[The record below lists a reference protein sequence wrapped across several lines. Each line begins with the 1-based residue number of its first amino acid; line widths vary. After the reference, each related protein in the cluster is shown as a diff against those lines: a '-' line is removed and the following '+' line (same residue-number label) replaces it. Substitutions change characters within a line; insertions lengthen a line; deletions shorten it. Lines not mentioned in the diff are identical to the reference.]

1 MSGGGSLALGG
12 QGRPAGARAGGARGE
27 TWPPCRLHPG
37 EVAGGAGG
45 RGAVAEAG
53 GRGRG
58 GAAGGILVEWQG
70 LQELGCFGAVR
81 GIS

>member
-12 QGRPAGARAGGARGE
+12 RGMPAGARAGGAGGE
-27 TWPPCRLHPG
+27 TWPPCRLYPG